1 MDNPAIVYILIGVI
15 GVILIFAI
23 LKMAESLKAIDE
35 KMSKILAALEK
46 KND

>member
-35 KMSKILAALEK
+35 KMSKILATLEK